1 MISELERTKLKIGF
15 KEVLKAVEAN
25 RTQKV
30 FVAEDCED
38 RIKNSLAD
46 AANKAGVSVEYA
58 ETMRELGKACGIDV
72 GTSCAA
78 VIKF

>member
-15 KEVLKAVEAN
+15 KEVLKAIEAN
-25 RTQKV
+25 HTQKV

-46 AANKAGVSVEYA
+46 AAYKAGVLVEYA
-58 ETMRELGKACGIDV
+58 ETMRELGKSCGIDV

-78 VIKF
+78 VLKF

>member
-15 KEVLKAVEAN
+15 KEVLKAIEAN

-38 RIKNSLAD
+38 RIKNSLAE
-46 AANKAGVSVEYA
+46 AAKNAGVEVEYA
-58 ETMRELGKACGIDV
+58 ETMRELGKQCGIEV

-78 VIKF
+78 IIKF